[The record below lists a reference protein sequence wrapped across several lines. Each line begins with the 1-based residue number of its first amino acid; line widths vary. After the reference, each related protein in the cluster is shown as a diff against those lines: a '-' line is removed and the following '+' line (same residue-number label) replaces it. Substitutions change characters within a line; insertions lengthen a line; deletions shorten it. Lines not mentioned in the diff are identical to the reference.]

1 MLVAGF
7 AKYSNITVYSMNTIS
22 ALAFFSSSVHLATL
36 GILSGYLRKHNVV
49 KSCRVAAMSL
59 TLVLLLLVLL
69 LQISGTWSVVDQ
81 ESDLFLCCALPDLTL
96 NGSDPINVLST
107 IFVML
112 FLLLEYLDKFVALY
126 SEDGISSCTDI
137 LLEWWRK
144 RYDVRHVEGRL
155 ERYRKWALR
164 MESNSRMRT
173 AKLRHHLLTL
183 CKRDDSVARA
193 WVRYLVNRFEIT
205 QLTFIGIRVA
215 ESFAF
220 YEAQGSQA
228 WEIGWLFFANVYGT
242 AQVFV
247 YRGQSDSTTGPFNTM
262 GFGQIVPLALLVLPL
277 FAAMESVYGMWHL
290 SLD

>member
-1 MLVAGF
+1 M
-7 AKYSNITVYSMNTIS
+7 NIVS

-36 GILSGYLRKHNVV
+36 GILSGHLRKHNVV
-49 KSCRVAAMSL
+49 KGCRVAAMSL

-69 LQISGTWSVVDQ
+69 LQVSGTWSV
-81 ESDLFLCCALPDLTL
+81 DLFLCCALPDFTL
-96 NGSDPINVLST
+96 SGIGLIDFLST

-112 FLLLEYLDKFVALY
+112 FLLLQYLDKFVALY
-126 SEDGISSCTDI
+126 SENGMSSCTDV
-137 LLEWWRK
+137 LLERWRK
-144 RYDVRHVEGRL
+144 RYGVSHVEGRL
-155 ERYRKWALR
+155 ENYQKWALR

-173 AKLRHHLLTL
+173 AKLRHHLLTR

-193 WVRYLVNRFEIT
+193 RVGYFVNRFEIA
-205 QLTFIGIRVA
+205 QQSFIDIRVA

-220 YEAQGSQA
+220 YESRDSQA

-247 YRGQSDSTTGPFNTM
+247 YRGQSDGTTGPFNTM
-262 GFGQIVPLALLVLPL
+262 GFGQIVPLALLVIPF
-277 FAAMESVYGMWHL
+277 FAAVESVYGMWHL